1 MHTTDLSTQI
11 TPVLSRTVKKAFKK
25 PAKRFQKARATL
37 VMLAIS
43 AATLLYA
50 SSSVWMLNQQNATT
64 TQNSFSS
71 TVQPSNSFSSSQTVP
86 ASATDQS
93 SNGFSSVKNGG

>member
-1 MHTTDLSTQI
+1 MHTIDLNPQI
-11 TPVLSRTVKKAFKK
+11 TSAPSQTAKKSFKK
-25 PAKRFQKARATL
+25 PAKRFQKTRATL

-43 AATLLYA
+43 AATLIYA
-50 SSSVWMLNQQNATT
+50 SSSAWMLNQQNAAT